1 MTIRRLNRAEYNNT
15 VRDLLA
21 TELRPADPFEADPI
35 GFGFDNNGDVQT
47 LTTLQIEQ
55 YQAAAEALVAEATG
69 AGLTRI
75 AAAARTP
82 LCDPRSAGLT
92 CTDSLVTGFARRA
105 WRRPVERAEVER
117 PGRRARAPRAART
130 PSPSSGSRWWRC

>member
-1 MTIRRLNRAEYNNT
+1 MTT
-15 VRDLLA
+15 W
-21 TELRPADPFEADPI
+21 
-35 GFGFDNNGDVQT
+35 
-47 LTTLQIEQ
+47 IEQ

-92 CTDSLVTGFARRA
+92 CTDSLVTGFAAAPGAARSS
-105 WRRPVERAEVER
+105 AEVER
-117 PGRRARAPRAART
+117 VLGVARAAPRGET